1 MRDLTPFTF
10 STHTQNLTLD
20 RIPLPPESVIADPPP
35 SPSSSSSPPLQLH
48 LSLSLLPRPSI
59 FRTERGNR
67 GEEERE
73 RERVRV
79 RSGIRKR
86 ERCTDPRGYTVPV
99 NPVCAVAASG
109 DARPHRPSIKKG
121 EKRGES
127 ERAREREKGC
137 IGVENENGVFPPLRP
152 TPRAPLHCS
161 VSFTARGVAAAAVV
175 VVCNVRCVL
184 SCPTVTLLKL
194 IPLAA
199 ARKVGNASPTRVGV
213 SLSTPF
219 EPLVEFPSSSRE
231 TAKDRRQVVVVVE

>member
-35 SPSSSSSPPLQLH
+35 PPSSSSSPPLQLH

-127 ERAREREKGC
+127 EGAEGASERERE
-137 IGVENENGVFPPLRP
+137 GV
-152 TPRAPLHCS
+152 H
-161 VSFTARGVAAAAVV
+161 
-175 VVCNVRCVL
+175 
-184 SCPTVTLLKL
+184 
-194 IPLAA
+194 
-199 ARKVGNASPTRVGV
+199 
-213 SLSTPF
+213 
-219 EPLVEFPSSSRE
+219 
-231 TAKDRRQVVVVVE
+231 RR

>member
-1 MRDLTPFTF
+1 M
-10 STHTQNLTLD
+10 
-20 RIPLPPESVIADPPP
+20 
-35 SPSSSSSPPLQLH
+35 
-48 LSLSLLPRPSI
+48 PRAETRVPTAP
-59 FRTERGNR
+59 RLRKARN
-67 GEEERE
+67 EEKARE
-73 RERVRV
+73 R
-79 RSGIRKR
+79 K
-86 ERCTDPRGYTVPV
+86 
-99 NPVCAVAASG
+99 
-109 DARPHRPSIKKG
+109 
-121 EKRGES
+121 
-127 ERAREREKGC
+127 ERASEREKGC

-184 SCPTVTLLKL
+184 PCPTVTLLKL

-231 TAKDRRQVVVVVE
+231 TAKDRRQVVVVVG